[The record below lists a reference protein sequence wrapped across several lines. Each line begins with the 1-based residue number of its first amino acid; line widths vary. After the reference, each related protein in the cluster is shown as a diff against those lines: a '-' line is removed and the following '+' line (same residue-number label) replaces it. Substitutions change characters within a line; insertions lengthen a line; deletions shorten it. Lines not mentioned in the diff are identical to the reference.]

1 MTETASEKRIY
12 CNCCKGPTRHHLIV
26 SREYAGEDWC
36 GEYILWAC
44 AGCDTWTMEDCY
56 SDSHF
61 ENPEETESLFCP
73 RRTEYERMQERFI
86 TLPKKLADLYAEV
99 ISAHNSD
106 LNVLCAVGLRGL
118 IEGVCADKKIQG
130 RNLDERVEAMKLL
143 LPENIVKNLHGFR
156 FMGNRA
162 AHELEAP
169 VSGELQVAID
179 LIEDILNYFY
189 DLDYK
194 ARLFGGLNAAQKGNP

>member
-1 MTETASEKRIY
+1 MATCSSPETGASSSCAALLPINLKP
-12 CNCCKGPTRHHLIV
+12 CKFLTIFSGNRSFIASTLSSKLRPWIFLSAHTPSIRRLRPT
-26 SREYAGEDWC
+26 AQ
-36 GEYILWAC
+36 
-44 AGCDTWTMEDCY
+44 
-56 SDSHF
+56 
-61 ENPEETESLFCP
+61 
-73 RRTEYERMQERFI
+73 RTFWSE
-86 TLPKKLADLYAEV
+86 LYAEV
-99 ISAHNSD
+99 ISAHISE
-106 LNVLCAVGLRGL
+106 LNVLWAVGLRGL